1 MTFKNFQKISNFF
14 NEIIPENLKQKRF
27 IYDNIFNNWK
37 QIVGDD
43 ISLIAIPLHLK
54 FYKKNS
60 SEATLT
66 IEVHQILA
74 HEVQLLSDNIKERIN
89 SFYGFDVINKIKLKK
104 TDNINLLKN
113 E

>member
-60 SEATLT
+60 SKATLT

-89 SFYGFDVINKIKLKK
+89 SFYGFNVINKIKLKK
-104 TDNINLLKN
+104 TNNINLLKN

>member
-60 SEATLT
+60 SKATLT

>member
-37 QIVGDD
+37 LIVGDD

-60 SEATLT
+60 SKATLT

-89 SFYGFDVINKIKLKK
+89 SFYGFDVINKIKLKT